1 MRKLAVPAFLV
12 CAFCAQAQDSPQS
25 LLDQALRLADKYNWV
40 DTRDLF
46 TKAEEG
52 FRINDDARNALYA
65 RLGRLR
71 STMEERS
78 LPARSAEL
86 EELLADPIILGDP
99 QLRLFA
105 LIVKGDV
112 DGELDTDSAKR
123 DWLAVRDLADESGN
137 ARWKNRANGELGFQA
152 FLEGDVTGARQLVA
166 GALLGAVAGGDRPAQ
181 ARFMGAIG
189 TGLSFTGIYGEALSY
204 LDRALAVAAADPEM
218 GYQFVVLDGKVSALK
233 GLGRTQEAVKL
244 AEELAVRAR
253 ADGKNVKLC
262 QSLIRLARLAREQK
276 DDQRALELLS
286 EAIQLAEKGDF
297 PRLLASAQ
305 FLMIETYR
313 TTGDLKKAG
322 EMVATVADA
331 TRNSGDLYLV
341 PDRLRTLALLKI
353 DLGEYEEA
361 NQLLAEATDY
371 VDAMLANSPNPRV
384 KAGLV
389 IAMSAIYSDHARLLL
404 SRFKDAEKAYEVI
417 ERARGRTLTD
427 QLRSSSAFSTVG
439 SPALEKEFTALRL
452 KIASARS
459 PAQIR
464 QIRNDLFI
472 RQLGRWL
479 PQDSTPPLA
488 KPSESDGPVPL
499 DRLRSLLGRDH
510 MVLEYVLG
518 EPYSY
523 CLVVTKDGIAFVELA
538 SGETINDLALQYVE
552 GLKKQQL
559 GTALSKRLFG
569 ELLGKVPTLQS
580 ARRLTIIADG
590 QLHLLPFDTLTNA
603 RGQYVVTTHTT
614 NVAPSASALFVLE
627 TESRPKV
634 AAQNF
639 LGVGGVPYNQD
650 ALRIALTRGYE
661 AGGLGNLPGSEDEV
675 ITAAGFARATGSTT
689 LLVGIQ
695 ATEGAFKKAD
705 LASRS
710 VIHLAV
716 HGIANTERP
725 DAAALILLSDAS
737 AKEDGLLQFSEVL
750 QLRLNAR
757 LVVLSACDTAVGR
770 LQGQDGAATLSRA
783 FLLAGARSVV
793 STLWAVDD
801 TVSAFLM
808 KRFYQGIVS
817 GKDAATALT
826 QAKRDV
832 IRTFGAKARPYHW
845 GGFVLEGAAKSI

>member
-1 MRKLAVPAFLV
+1 MRKLAVLAFLG
-12 CAFCAQAQDSPQS
+12 CAFSAQAQDSPQS

-46 TKAEEG
+46 TRAEEG
-52 FRINDDARNALYA
+52 FRVNGDARNTLHA

-78 LPARSAEL
+78 LPALSVEL
-86 EELLADPIILGDP
+86 EQLLAEPLVVSDQ
-99 QLRLFA
+99 QLRLFG

-112 DGELDTDSAKR
+112 DGELDTDTAKR
-123 DWLAVRDLADESGN
+123 NWLAVRDLADESGN

-166 GALLGAVAGGDRPAQ
+166 GALLGAVASGDRPAQ

-189 TGLSFTGIYGEALSY
+189 TGLSFTGIYAEALSY

-218 GYQFVVLDGKVSALK
+218 GYQFVVLDGKVSALR
-233 GLGRTQEAVKL
+233 GLGRTEEAVKL
-244 AEELAVRAR
+244 AEELEMRAR
-253 ADGKNVKLC
+253 VDGKNVKLC

-286 EAIQLAEKGDF
+286 EAIQLAERGDF

-313 TTGDLKKAG
+313 TNGDFKKAG
-322 EMVATVADA
+322 EMVAAVADA
-331 TRNSGDLYLV
+331 TRNSGDLYLI
-341 PDRLRTLALLKI
+341 PDRLRTLALLKV
-353 DLGEYEEA
+353 DLGEYDEA
-361 NQLLAEATDY
+361 NQLLTEATDY
-371 VDAMLANSPNPRV
+371 VDAMLANSPNPRA

-389 IAMSAIYSDHARLLL
+389 IAMSTIYSDHASLLL
-404 SRFKDAEKAYEVI
+404 RHFKDPQKAYEVI

-427 QLRSSSAFSTVG
+427 QLRSSSLAVSD
-439 SPALEKEFTALRL
+439 PALEKEFTALRF

-464 QIRNDLFI
+464 QVRNDLFI
-472 RQLGRWL
+472 RELGRWL
-479 PQDSTPPLA
+479 DTTPPLA
-488 KPSESDGPVPL
+488 NVSEAGGPVPL
-499 DRLRSLLGRDH
+499 DRLQGLLARDH
-510 MVLEYVLG
+510 VVLEYVLG
-518 EPYSY
+518 KPYSF
-523 CLVVTKDGIAFVELA
+523 CLVLTKDAVSFVEFA
-538 SGETINDLALQYVE
+538 DAETINDLAFQYVE
-552 GLKKQQL
+552 VLKKQQN
-559 GTALSKRLFG
+559 GTALSKRLFT
-569 ELLGKVPTLQS
+569 ELLGKVPNLQS
-580 ARRLTIIADG
+580 AKRLTIVADG
-590 QLHLLPFDTLTNA
+590 QLHLLPFDTLTNP
-603 RGQYVVTTHTT
+603 RGQYLVATHTT
-614 NVAPSASALFVLE
+614 YVVPSASALYALE
-627 TESRPKV
+627 AESRPRA
-634 AAQNF
+634 AAQSF
-639 LGVGGVPYNQD
+639 LGIGGVPYNQD
-650 ALRIALTRGYE
+650 ALRVALTRGYE

-675 ITAAGFARATGSTT
+675 ITAAGLAKTKGSTT
-689 LLVGIQ
+689 LLVGAK
-695 ATEGAFKKAD
+695 ATEGAFKGAD
-705 LASRS
+705 LARRS

-716 HGIANTERP
+716 HGVANTERP
-725 DAAALILLSDAS
+725 DSAALILLSDAG

-808 KRFYQGIVS
+808 KRFYQGIVN
-817 GKDAATALT
+817 GRDAATALT

-832 IRTFGAKARPYHW
+832 IRTFGAKALPYHW
-845 GGFVLEGAAKSI
+845 GGFVLEGAAKPI